1 MKEVYL
7 VYLLR
12 NIDFGS
18 CIVFSSSC
26 RRCSFTEALLTAL
39 KVSVAPL
46 HSEMPQSKRL
56 QTLQLFKG
64 GQVSVVVC
72 TDVAARGLDI
82 PAVDLVLNFDFPR
95 AAEDYLH
102 RVGRTARAGRSG
114 KSISLVSQYDVEL
127 LQAAEKYA
135 GVRMDEW
142 ETEESKVLEGLS
154 EVTKM

>member
-1 MKEVYL
+1 M
-7 VYLLR
+7 
-12 NIDFGS
+12 
-18 CIVFSSSC
+18 
-26 RRCSFTEALLTAL
+26 
-39 KVSVAPL
+39 
-46 HSEMPQSKRL
+46 
-56 QTLQLFKG
+56 
-64 GQVSVVVC
+64 SVVVC